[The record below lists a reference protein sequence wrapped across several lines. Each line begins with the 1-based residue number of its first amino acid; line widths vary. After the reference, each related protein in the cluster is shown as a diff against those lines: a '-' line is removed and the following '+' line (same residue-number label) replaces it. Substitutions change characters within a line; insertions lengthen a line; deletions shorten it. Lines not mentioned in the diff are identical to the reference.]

1 MENYK
6 AISYDSTI
14 EHFGIKGMKWGV
26 RTRYARDRLRNYSI
40 YKKEL
45 RGIKSEYKK
54 RKPTLLSK
62 SLRRSGVASLGL
74 GLISKNADFT
84 NYGLSALAG
93 GVTLDEMRGTRAA
106 KKNYKYQKKL
116 LKRQYADSK
125 SELKRTR
132 NNALIENKITRI
144 ANNKRIADVDKQ
156 KKIIEAAKRLK
167 G

>member
-1 MENYK
+1 MDNYIG
-6 AISYDSTI
+6 ISYDSTI
-14 EHFGIKGMKWGV
+14 EHFGIKGMKWGI
-26 RTRYARDRLRNYSI
+26 RTKYARDRLRNYST

-93 GVTLDEMRGTRAA
+93 GVTLDAMRGAYAA
-106 KKNYKYQKKL
+106 KKDYKYQKKL
-116 LKRQYADSK
+116 LKKQYKESK
-125 SELKRTR
+125 SDLKRVK
-132 NNALIENKITRI
+132 NNELIENKIVRI
-144 ANNKRIADVDKQ
+144 TNNKRIADVDKQ
-156 KKIIEAAKRLK
+156 KKIIDAAKRLR

>member
-93 GVTLDEMRGTRAA
+93 GVTLDAMRGTRAA

>member
-74 GLISKNADFT
+74 GLISKNSDFT

-93 GVTLDEMRGTRAA
+93 GVTLDAMRGTRAA

>member
-1 MENYK
+1 MDNYIG
-6 AISYDSTI
+6 ISYDSTI
-14 EHFGIKGMKWGV
+14 EHFGIKGMKWGI
-26 RTRYARDRLRNYSI
+26 RTKYARDRLRNYST

-84 NYGLSALAG
+84 NYGLSAIAG
-93 GVTLDEMRGTRAA
+93 GVTLDAMKGAYGA
-106 KKNYKYQKKL
+106 KKDYKYQKKQL
-116 LKRQYADSK
+116 KKQYNLKRVK
-125 SELKRTR
+125 
-132 NNALIENKITRI
+132 NNALVENKIVRI
-144 ANNKRIADVDKQ
+144 TNNKRIADVDKQ
-156 KKIIEAAKRLK
+156 KKIINAAKRLR

>member
-1 MENYK
+1 MDNY
-6 AISYDSTI
+6 IGVSYDSTI
-14 EHFGIKGMKWGV
+14 EHFGIKGMKWGI
-26 RTRYARDRLRNYSI
+26 RTKYARDRLRNYST

-45 RGIKSEYKK
+45 RGIKDEYKR

-62 SLRRSGVASLGL
+62 SLRGSGVASLGL

-84 NYGLSALAG
+84 NYGISTLAG
-93 GVTLDEMRGTRAA
+93 GVTLDAMRGVHGA
-106 KKNYKYQKKL
+106 KKDYKYKKKL
-116 LKRQYADSK
+116 LKRQYKESK
-125 SELKRTR
+125 SDLKRVK

-156 KKIIEAAKRLK
+156 KKIIDAAKLLK

>member
-1 MENYK
+1 MDNYIG
-6 AISYDSTI
+6 ISYDSTI
-14 EHFGIKGMKWGV
+14 EHFGIKGMKWGI
-26 RTRYARDRLRNYSI
+26 RTRYARDRLRNYST

-45 RGIKSEYKK
+45 RGIKDEYKK
-54 RKPTLLSK
+54 KKPTLLSK
-62 SLRRSGVASLGL
+62 SLRGSGVASLGL
-74 GLISKNADFT
+74 GLISKNSDFT

-93 GVTLDEMRGTRAA
+93 GFTLDTMRGTRAA

-116 LKRQYADSK
+116 LKRQYAGSK
-125 SELKRTR
+125 SELKRTK

-156 KKIIEAAKRLK
+156 KKIIEAAKRLR